1 VTFSPDYGLQSAL
14 QETLSPESLGRIEIA
29 RAPGTATFLES
40 DDMSVGDEVDNGQ
53 AELDAL
59 NAVVKA
65 LRPLN
70 TESQRLVFDS
80 AIILLG
86 TGSAQRRAEADLPAM
101 DAQAP
106 STGAVTIRD
115 IRALKEQKVPQS
127 ADEMAAVDAS
137 IVMGKTRARSH

>member
-1 VTFSPDYGLQSAL
+1 
-14 QETLSPESLGRIEIA
+14 
-29 RAPGTATFLES
+29 
-40 DDMSVGDEVDNGQ
+40 MSVGDEVDNGQ

-101 DAQAP
+101 DAQVP

>member
-1 VTFSPDYGLQSAL
+1 
-14 QETLSPESLGRIEIA
+14 
-29 RAPGTATFLES
+29 
-40 DDMSVGDEVDNGQ
+40 MSVGDEVDNGQ

-101 DAQAP
+101 DAQVP
-106 STGAVTIRD
+106 STGAVTIR
-115 IRALKEQKVPQS
+115 EQKVPQS